1 MSKSI
6 KESVVNRYINEY
18 YKEVYKISKEKQPNF
33 WEAVRK
39 LCLDPNADVTNLII
53 SNENYCVCT
62 DYIYRYNHI
71 SNVVEEAENVLDA
84 IKIISTEIIN
94 NEKRK
99 DVNVELFL
107 LEKRVKRLEE
117 RTDSISSHHTV
128 YY

>member
-1 MSKSI
+1 M
-6 KESVVNRYINEY
+6 
-18 YKEVYKISKEKQPNF
+18 
-33 WEAVRK
+33 
-39 LCLDPNADVTNLII
+39 
-53 SNENYCVCT
+53 
-62 DYIYRYNHI
+62 
-71 SNVVEEAENVLDA
+71 VEEAENVLDA